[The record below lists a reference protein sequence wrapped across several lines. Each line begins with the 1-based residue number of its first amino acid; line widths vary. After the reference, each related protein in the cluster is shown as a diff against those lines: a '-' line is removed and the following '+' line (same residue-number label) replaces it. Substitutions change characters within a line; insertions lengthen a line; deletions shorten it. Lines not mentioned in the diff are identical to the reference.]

1 MSEVYIFGH
10 KNPDTDSICAAIA
23 YEELKNALSK
33 DKIYIACRLGDI
45 NNETAYILKKFDVT
59 PPPLIDD
66 VHPQVRDAQYYPMV
80 SVKDDDTIHNAWK
93 TMRASSLTLTP
104 VTDSDGVLQG
114 IISTQDITEAYMEL
128 LDPMFLSTYSI
139 NIKKVAETLD
149 AQIIC
154 GNPSDDDI
162 PEKVII
168 YNNPSNRLEP
178 CHLLLVGDDSHD
190 INCAIDSM
198 AKYIII
204 SGTFSYD
211 EIEQIKKLGTLRGK
225 IILYATESIFAI
237 TRIIAQALPVKSVM
251 KSDNIILFR
260 PNSRIDDVMEV
271 MLKYRHRYFPV
282 VDLNYRPLGLVSR
295 QHLITYKRKQV
306 ILVDHNEKG
315 QTVEGI
321 DEADILE
328 IVDHHRLGDLQTGRP
343 LFINCKAVGA
353 TSTIIAEEFFI
364 NGVTPTKKTAALL
377 LSAIISDTLL
387 FRSPTCTAKDKEI
400 AARLAKICGLDIYE
414 YGQEMLREG
423 ASIKHFSPE
432 KILKNDAKQYEI
444 GRYKI
449 HTCQILTTDINEVY
463 GMADEIEKTASELC
477 VKQALSGVVLI
488 VTDFFRYGSEIM
500 IFGPEAEKISSAMGF
515 DGKNSKFLEGVMSR
529 KSQVIPSLVM
539 NLQK

>member
-23 YEELKNALSK
+23 YEELKNKIAK
-33 DKIYIACRLGDI
+33 DKTHIACRLSDI
-45 NNETAYILKKFDVT
+45 NNETAYILDRFKV
-59 PPPLIDD
+59 PVPPLIDD

-80 SVKDDDTIHNAWK
+80 SVKDDDTIQGAWK
-93 TMRASSLTLTP
+93 IMKDSELTLAP
-104 VTDSDGVLQG
+104 VTDSDGIMQG
-114 IISTQDITEAYMEL
+114 IISAQDITEAYMEL
-128 LDPMFLSTYSI
+128 QDPEFLSTYSI
-139 NIKKVAETLD
+139 NIKKIAETLN

-154 GNPSDDDI
+154 GNPTDSDI
-162 PEKVII
+162 PCKVVI
-168 YNNPSNRLEP
+168 YNNPSKKLEIG
-178 CHLLLVGDDSHD
+178 HLLLVGDESYDVS
-190 INCAIDSM
+190 CALDSM

-211 EIEQIKKLGTLRGK
+211 EIEKIKKLGELRGK
-225 IILYATESIFAI
+225 IILYVNESIFAI
-237 TRIIAQALPVKSVM
+237 TRIIVQSLPVKNVM
-251 KSDNIILFR
+251 KAENIILFR
-260 PNSRIDDVMEV
+260 PNSRIDDVMEI

-295 QHLITYKRKQV
+295 RHLITYKRKQV

-321 DEADILE
+321 DEAEILE

-343 LFINCKAVGA
+343 LFVNCKAVGA
-353 TSTIIAEEFFI
+353 TSTIIAEEFFV
-364 NGVTPTKKTAALL
+364 NNVTPTKKTAALL

-387 FRSPTCTAKDKEI
+387 FRSPTCTTKDKDMAE
-400 AARLAKICGLDIYE
+400 RLAKICGLDIYE
-414 YGQEMLREG
+414 YGQEMLRAG
-423 ASIKHFSPE
+423 ASIKQFSPA

-463 GMADEIEKTASELC
+463 QMSEEIEKAAAELT
-477 VKQALSGVVLI
+477 VKQGLSGVLLI

-500 IFGPEAEKISSAMGF
+500 IFGPETEQISIAMGF
-515 DGKNSKFLEGVMSR
+515 EGKASKFMEGVMSR
-529 KSQVIPSLVM
+529 KSQVIPNLVM